1 MTAAN
6 ALAWLYAT
14 CPDPKIRN
22 GKEAFRLAGVLLQ
35 QERMTW
41 NERDTLAA
49 VYAEVGDFREA
60 VRFQK
65 AALDDV
71 ARFNEDKLDYE
82 VFNFDLSARNEQKKQ
97 AIEIAER
104 LEMYR
109 NKKPFRQPNASN

>member
-1 MTAAN
+1 
-6 ALAWLYAT
+6 
-14 CPDPKIRN
+14 
-22 GKEAFRLAGVLLQ
+22 
-35 QERMTW
+35 MTW